1 MHPLSTNPCNESH
14 SRKKGRKKLGYR
26 FARYPCLLLSFPEIL
41 PISLS
46 FRILYHSSNIV
57 STLTNLPFPRSQ
69 LSNGQSS
76 NSPPIIFSDTFLFL
90 DTWTTLSSLHHCS
103 FSSIAHSLFLPPPL
117 SSFPRFYS
125 SLSLKHTNIFD
136 ILSLSF
142 SPSFHPGRCG
152 SRGLRLS
159 TAGSAINF
167 RAPTPSNI
175 SLPFVRAS
183 SSFCRGPPV
192 HADKRAAYYG

>member
-57 STLTNLPFPRSQ
+57 SILTHLPFPRSQ

-76 NSPPIIFSDTFLFL
+76 NSPPTIFSDTFLFL

-136 ILSLSF
+136 ILSLSLFLSLFPSRPLRFARPSALDSRLGNKF
-142 SPSFHPGRCG
+142 SRADTEQYFLAVCTRQFLFLPGAPG
-152 SRGLRLS
+152 TRG
-159 TAGSAINF
+159 
-167 RAPTPSNI
+167 
-175 SLPFVRAS
+175 
-183 SSFCRGPPV
+183 
-192 HADKRAAYYG
+192 